1 MYDFLLSEGRSATKV
16 GLLRYRGHSCASRWM
31 GVDGHGDTGNDSGTQ
46 WILTAEEYAALPGYK
61 RSGGEEEDSLRY
73 QASGLVQS
81 LGMRLKLP
89 QVTIATAQ
97 VFLHRFY
104 IREGFHA
111 FPYAELAPAV
121 LFLAAK
127 VDEHPRKIRDVLAAQ
142 EQPVVGEDG
151 RAAERLVL
159 LEKIVL
165 QTLCFDLGVVHPYR
179 FVFRLV
185 SGLPEVSDELV
196 QDAWIVVNDSYRTSL
211 CIRFPPKTLAAAA
224 IVFAARRK
232 GLELAGGDA
241 PTAIFG
247 CPREAI
253 EGTTPREAIAGGR
266 LFALHRLDI
275 IRVLDDLYS
284 GKFKRPAV
292 AVAVAAAAPP
302 LPEQ

>member
-1 MYDFLLSEGRSATKV
+1 MR
-16 GLLRYRGHSCASRWM
+16 
-31 GVDGHGDTGNDSGTQ
+31 VDGRGDPKAAEATTASNDGNATTQ
-46 WILTAEEYAALPGYK
+46 WILTAEEYAALPSYK
-61 RSGGEEEDSLRY
+61 RSEGGEEEDSLRY

-104 IREGFHA
+104 IRESFQA
-111 FPYAELAPAV
+111 FPYPELAPAV

-127 VDEHPRKIRDVLAAQ
+127 VDEHPRKIRDVLGAQ
-142 EQPVVGEDG
+142 EQQQQMAVGEDG
-151 RAAERLVL
+151 RAADRLVR

-165 QTLCFDLGVVHPYR
+165 QTLCFDLSVVHPYR

-185 SGLPEVSDELV
+185 SELSEVSDELV

-232 GLELAGGDA
+232 GLGLASGPVADDSV
-241 PTAIFG
+241 IFD

-253 EGTTPREAIAGGR
+253 EGKPCLVRASSRRGDYVVALCTLLCRAISSASFRHYPGTGR
-266 LFALHRLDI
+266 SVQRQ
-275 IRVLDDLYS
+275 V
-284 GKFKRPAV
+284 
-292 AVAVAAAAPP
+292 
-302 LPEQ
+302 